1 MACTLVAARCFSCT
15 AAAHGP
21 RRVAA
26 GAASVVTGTAAPVVV
41 DDPMVDGVSGDGA
54 EDAAEVRVH

>member
-1 MACTLVAARCFSCT
+1 
-15 AAAHGP
+15 
-21 RRVAA
+21 VAA
-26 GAASVVTGTAAPVVV
+26 GAASVVTGTAAPVVD